1 MKTRFFTG
9 RGDKGQSAF
18 GNKRI
23 AKDDALFELLGN
35 LDELN
40 SWLGLCAVEAKKTFS
55 KKKAGPVRNG
65 PPLGP
70 SGARRA
76 GEISNG
82 AGSLVFESLEYLE
95 EDLFIAQAEAAAI
108 GFSYSIKTIPRITE
122 AKTARLEHTIQ
133 KIDTM
138 LPTLRNFVLPGG
150 SELSAML
157 DIARAISRRAERSAV
172 AFGRRAAFSK
182 EFLQFMN
189 RLSSALFA
197 LARYTNYVLR
207 VKEKNPKYK

>member
-9 RGDKGQSAF
+9 KGDKGQSTF

-23 AKDDALFELLGN
+23 AKDDALFEFLGN

-40 SWLGLCAVEAKKTFS
+40 SWLGLCIVEAKKTLS
-55 KKKAGPVRNG
+55 KKKEG
-65 PPLGP
+65 L
-70 SGARRA
+70 
-76 GEISNG
+76 
-82 AGSLVFESLEYLE
+82 LMLESLEHLQ

-108 GFSYSIKTIPRITE
+108 GFSYSIKKIPRITE
-122 AKTARLEHTIQ
+122 AKTARIEHMIQ
-133 KIDTM
+133 KIDTV

-150 SELSAML
+150 SGLSAML

-172 AFGRRAAFSK
+172 AFGKRAAFSK

-197 LARYTNYVLR
+197 LARFANYVLR
-207 VKEKNPKYK
+207 VKEKNPNYK

>member
-9 RGDKGQSAF
+9 HGDKGQSAF

-23 AKDDALFELLGN
+23 GKDDALFELLGN

-40 SWLGLCAVEAKKTFS
+40 SWIGLCAVEAKKTLS
-55 KKKAGPVRNG
+55 KKKAG
-65 PPLGP
+65 
-70 SGARRA
+70 
-76 GEISNG
+76 
-82 AGSLVFESLEYLE
+82 SLIFESLEHLQ
-95 EDLFIAQAEAAAI
+95 EDLFIAQAEAAAV
-108 GFSYSIKTIPRITE
+108 GFSYSMKAIPRITE
-122 AKTARLEHTIQ
+122 AKTARLEHAIQ
-133 KIDTM
+133 KIDAI

-172 AFGRRAAFSK
+172 AFGKRAAFSK

-197 LARYTNYVLR
+197 LARFANYVLR

>member
-40 SWLGLCAVEAKKTFS
+40 SWLGLCTVEAKRTLS
-55 KKKAGPVRNG
+55 KKKAGG
-65 PPLGP
+65 
-70 SGARRA
+70 
-76 GEISNG
+76 
-82 AGSLVFESLEYLE
+82 LVIESLADLQ
-95 EDLFIAQAEAAAI
+95 EDLFIAQAEVASI
-108 GFSYSIKTIPRITE
+108 GFSYSIKKIPRITE
-122 AKTARLEHTIQ
+122 TKTARLEHILQ
-133 KIDTM
+133 KIDAL

-150 SELSAML
+150 SELSAEL
-157 DIARAISRRAERSAV
+157 DIARSIARRAERSAIT
-172 AFGRRAAFSK
+172 FGKRAAFSK

-197 LARYTNYVLR
+197 LARYANYVLR